1 MFEGAEACV
10 TPMLEFDEAVCHPHN
25 VEHGTFVDVDGLVQ
39 PGVAPRFSRT
49 PGGIKRSAPATGE
62 HTDEVLNELGLD
74 SIQIA
79 ELRSQS
85 VVR

>member
-10 TPMLEFDEAVCHPHN
+10 TPMLELDEAVCHPHN